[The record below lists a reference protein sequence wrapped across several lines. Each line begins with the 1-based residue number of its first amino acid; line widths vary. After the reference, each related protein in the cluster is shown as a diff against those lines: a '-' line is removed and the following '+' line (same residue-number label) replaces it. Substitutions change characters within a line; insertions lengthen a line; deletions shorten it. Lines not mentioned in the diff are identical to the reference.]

1 MSGEPLRP
9 LPLSPKSPWTWNM
22 GNIIFWRGEFSS
34 IFGCTAQGSRGLLL
48 LSVLHETTP
57 FLTASK
63 EGSSDGCPV
72 GSHVLKKKRRRWR
85 EEIQFQGMYV
95 HEEQEDAEIVKVDC
109 MCVKKE

>member
-1 MSGEPLRP
+1 MDLEHGQHYLLLRGI
-9 LPLSPKSPWTWNM
+9 LLY
-22 GNIIFWRGEFSS
+22 FWLHSAGVKRPP
-34 IFGCTAQGSRGLLL
+34 LL

-57 FLTASK
+57 FLTASE

-95 HEEQEDAEIVKVDC
+95 HEEQEDVEIVKVDC